1 MTQPIIVGVLLV
13 YTGLLFAIA
22 YWAESR
28 DAATRL
34 SNRSPLV
41 YGLSFAVYCTS
52 WTFYGA
58 VGTAETRGWEFLPI
72 YLGPAL
78 AFSLGLPVMRR
89 LVAAGKKFNST
100 SIADFLSAN
109 YQKSRAVAATV
120 TIIAVI
126 GAAPY
131 IALQLKS
138 VATTFAFFAPEARDA
153 DGAAGV
159 FAVAIVLAAFAI
171 SFGARHM
178 DATRHN
184 RGMIAAIAFDSIV
197 KLVAFVAVGA
207 FALALLNGAPD
218 AAPAI
223 SVLGERP
230 DADRFLT
237 LTLLSAAAVFCL
249 PRQFHVT
256 VVESESKK
264 ALAPASVIFI
274 LYLAVVSVF
283 VAPIAN
289 AGAGA
294 AALAGVSG
302 DLHVIAL
309 PMAFGAEWLSVF
321 VFVGGFA
328 AATGMVI
335 VASLALSTMIANEL
349 VAPFLLA
356 GGASGAERGI
366 GRRLL
371 LVRRIGVGA
380 VMLLAAVLATAAPEG
395 GQLASLGILSFAAVA
410 QFFPPLIA
418 ALYWPSASRNGA
430 VAGMAAGF
438 LIWFAFL
445 FAPTFIG
452 VAAPVEGVISALGP
466 FGFDDL
472 TIGAALSFAV
482 NVAALAGV
490 SAAEAR
496 AGRKDKAGAMRN
508 ADRTVTAGDLYGLVE
523 QCLGAQAA
531 SLALEAFERGRGRN
545 FNPDRLA
552 DPALIDFAD
561 RQMSKA
567 IGASSSS
574 ILLRSALAGGSLAI
588 DDVATL
594 LGETTGMVSFSQELL
609 QTALEN
615 TSHGVS
621 VIDAELNLVAWNS
634 AYTELFDYPDDLVQ
648 TGRSVEDLIRFNAKR
663 GLCGPGNVD
672 EHVRRRIEKL
682 KKGWRHSYERT
693 RPDGRVIRIEG
704 VPSPSGAYV
713 TTFTDVTEYK
723 SIEKALRDS
732 QRSIRFYT
740 DNIPSMVAFA
750 DAEERLRF
758 ANSAYRQAYGVE
770 AAAVGKVFMKDYLS
784 PEDYAARKPHI
795 EEALAGRRAT
805 FDIET
810 TGADGPQYMQVA
822 YVPQFRSDGGVR
834 GFFGLYQDVTAR
846 RAAEI
851 ALAETNETLEERVE
865 DRTRELSDANAAL
878 DAARRQAEEA
888 TASKTRFLAAASHDV
903 LQPLNAARLF
913 ASALKDPRDAADARD
928 LAGKIDAAI
937 ASADGLLR
945 ALLNISKLDAGG
957 VTPDIGPVRLA
968 DVFEQLKTAFEVA
981 AEEKGLRLDVAP
993 TSLYVK
999 SDRGLLTSALQNLVA
1014 NAVRYTDEGR
1024 VLIGARRVN
1033 GDVRIDVRDTGRGVP
1048 ERRRKEIFQEFKRL
1062 ERDADAG
1069 GAGLGLATVDRIARL
1084 LGHEIDLESAE
1095 GEGSTFS
1102 LRAPRAE
1109 PPVADAAVEEGT
1121 QTPRTLQP
1129 SRSGLEGLTAI
1140 CIDND
1145 VAVRE
1150 AMTAALSRWGI
1161 DVHAFA
1167 SDIAALEALGAGAAA
1182 PDLLLLD
1189 YQLDNGRTGFDALDA
1204 LEAHWRT
1211 RPVTIMITASS
1222 SGDAETVAAARG
1234 VPIVE
1239 KPIEPAELRALI
1251 AQLRRAAAE

>member
-28 DAATRL
+28 GDATRL

-78 AFSLGLPVMRR
+78 AFSVGLPAMRR
-89 LVAAGKKFNST
+89 LVVAGKRFNST
-100 SIADFLSAN
+100 SIADFLSAH

-120 TIIAVI
+120 TVIAVI

-138 VATTFAFFAPEARDA
+138 VATTFAFFAPEPRNA

-171 SFGARHM
+171 SFGARHV

-184 RGMIAAIAFDSIV
+184 RGMIAAIAFDYV
-197 KLVAFVAVGA
+197 KLLAFVAVGA
-207 FALALLNGAPD
+207 FALALLNGGSD
-218 AAPAI
+218 AAPEI
-223 SVLGERP
+223 SVLGTAP
-230 DADRFLT
+230 DTDRFLT

-256 VVESESKK
+256 VVEGASKE
-264 ALAPASVIFI
+264 ALVPASMVFIF
-274 LYLAVVSVF
+274 YLLVVSAF
-283 VAPIAN
+283 VAPIAD
-289 AGAGA
+289 AGLSA
-294 AALAGVSG
+294 AALDDVPG
-302 DLHVIAL
+302 DLHVLAL
-309 PMAFGAEWLSVF
+309 PMAAGAEWLSVF
-321 VFVGGFA
+321 AFVGGFA

-335 VASLALSTMIANEL
+335 VATLALSTMIANEL
-349 VAPFLLA
+349 VAPFLL
-356 GGASGAERGI
+356 GGGTRGEDRAI
-366 GRRLL
+366 GRRFL
-371 LVRRIGVGA
+371 LVRRIAIGV
-380 VMLLAAVLATAAPEG
+380 VLLLAALLATAAPEG
-395 GQLASLGILSFAAVA
+395 AQLASLGILSFAAVA

-418 ALYWPSASRNGA
+418 ALYWPNASRNGA
-430 VAGMAAGF
+430 IIGMVAGF

-452 VAAPVEGVISALGP
+452 VAQPVEGIIS
-466 FGFDDL
+466 GFDAYHLDEL
-472 TIGAALSFAV
+472 TIGAALSLIV
-482 NVAALAGV
+482 NAGALIGV
-490 SAAEAR
+490 SAFEAR
-496 AGRKDKAGAMRN
+496 AGRNTRTGA
-508 ADRTVTAGDLYGLVE
+508 ATGGDRTVSAGDLYGLVE

-531 SLALEAFERGRGRN
+531 CLALEAFEHGRGRN
-545 FNPDRLA
+545 FNPDRVA
-552 DPALIDFAD
+552 DAALIDFAD

-594 LGETTGMVSFSQELL
+594 LGETTGKVSFSQELL

-634 AYTELFDYPDDLVQ
+634 AYTELFGYPDQLVQ
-648 TGRSVEDLIRFNAKR
+648 TGRSVEDLIRFNADR
-663 GLCGPGNVD
+663 GLCGPGNVE
-672 EHVRRRIEKL
+672 EHVRRRTENL
-682 KKGWRHSYERT
+682 KKGRRHSHERT

-713 TTFTDVTEYK
+713 TTFTDVTEYRN
-723 SIEKALRDS
+723 IEKALRDS

-750 DAEERLRF
+750 DAEERLCF
-758 ANSAYRQAYGVE
+758 ANSAYRRAYSVDE
-770 AAAVGKVFMKDYLS
+770 AAIGKTFMRDYLS
-784 PEDYAARKPHI
+784 TEDYVARKPHI
-795 EEALAGRRAT
+795 EAALAGRRAT

-810 TGADGPQYMQVA
+810 AGEDGPQYMQVA
-822 YVPQFRSDGGVR
+822 YVPQFRADGGVR

-851 ALAETNETLEERVE
+851 ALAETNETLEERVGE
-865 DRTRELSDANAAL
+865 RTRELSDANAAL

-913 ASALKDPRDAADARD
+913 ASALKDPRDAADGRE

-945 ALLNISKLDAGG
+945 SLLNISKLDAGG

-968 DVFEQLKTAFEVA
+968 DIFEALKTAFEVA
-981 AEEKGLRLDVAP
+981 AEEKGLRLHVAP
-993 TSLYVK
+993 TSLYVE

-1048 ERRRKEIFQEFKRL
+1048 ERKRKEIFQEFSRL
-1062 ERDADAG
+1062 ERDADTG

-1084 LGHEIDLESAE
+1084 LGHEIGLQSTE
-1095 GEGSTFS
+1095 GAGSIFS

-1109 PPVADAAVEEGT
+1109 PPASDIQQDT
-1121 QTPRTLQP
+1121 QPQRALRP
-1129 SRSGLEGLTAI
+1129 ARSGLEGLTAI

-1145 VAVRE
+1145 AAVRE
-1150 AMTAALSRWGI
+1150 AMTAALSRWG
-1161 DVHAFA
+1161 VSVQAFA
-1167 SDIAALEALGAGAAA
+1167 SDVDAVEAQSPGAPP
-1182 PDLLLLD
+1182 PDFLLLD
-1189 YQLDNGRTGFDALDA
+1189 YQLDHGRTGFDALDA
-1204 LEAHWRT
+1204 LEARWDA

-1222 SGDAETVAAARG
+1222 SGDAEAEAATRG
-1234 VPIVE
+1234 VPIVA